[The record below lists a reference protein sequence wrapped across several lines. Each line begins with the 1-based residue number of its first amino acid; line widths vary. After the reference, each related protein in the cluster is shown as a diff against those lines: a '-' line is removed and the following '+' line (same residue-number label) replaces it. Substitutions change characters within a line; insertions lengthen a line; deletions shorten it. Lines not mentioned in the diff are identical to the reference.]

1 MLAQLDGMSNTPMSK
16 VMMTGYTFFIVQK
29 KEIHP
34 EMRWISKSFRIQYY
48 LSSQLP
54 PNKAAAALEA
64 SQASSASAFFASGIV
79 ESVVVPRIVQ
89 EQV

>member
-1 MLAQLDGMSNTPMSK
+1 
-16 VMMTGYTFFIVQK
+16 MMQK

-34 EMRWISKSFRIQYY
+34 EMRWISNSFRIQYY

-79 ESVVVPRIVQ
+79 ESVVGPRIVQ